1 MHAGRGST
9 CGKRRWM
16 QMPSSAGRR
25 CARSPRSGV
34 TPRHSSRPKF
44 PRSSPPC
51 RRYSQC
57 SFSSPRSTSPS
68 LPKLL
73 PEQSPFSS
81 PLPPC
86 FALSLSLSLSRSLS
100 LSLSLAVSPHTLA
113 PALRAALPP
122 YVSPGARPLGPRAA
136 CLRAACLPVCMAQAA
151 CLEKA
156 ADSMLGACAA
166 WQRLDG
172 LLREAEEL
180 DGEFEDV
187 AQTSALVELELE
199 ALRYVVCSVA
209 SCVL

>member
-1 MHAGRGST
+1 
-9 CGKRRWM
+9 
-16 QMPSSAGRR
+16 
-25 CARSPRSGV
+25 
-34 TPRHSSRPKF
+34 
-44 PRSSPPC
+44 
-51 RRYSQC
+51 
-57 SFSSPRSTSPS
+57 
-68 LPKLL
+68 
-73 PEQSPFSS
+73 
-81 PLPPC
+81 
-86 FALSLSLSLSRSLS
+86 
-100 LSLSLAVSPHTLA
+100 
-113 PALRAALPP
+113 
-122 YVSPGARPLGPRAA
+122 
-136 CLRAACLPVCMAQAA
+136 MAQAA